1 MSISHQ
7 YLKQLNLNQMD
18 TLDQNILNKDAGEL
32 NGEIKSY
39 LLETAKWAKFL
50 SILGFI
56 GLGIVILGLFGVM
69 AAGRA
74 AFSELENSSLGSLG
88 GAGMGMISLLYMG
101 FAALYFFPLYYLYK
115 AADGLQKGIRYGN
128 NDELTNGFRN
138 FKSHYKFI
146 GIFTIIVISIYLVI
160 LLIGMLAFAGR

>member
-1 MSISHQ
+1 
-7 YLKQLNLNQMD
+7 MD

-56 GLGIVILGLFGVM
+56 GLGLIVLGLLGMM
-69 AAGRA
+69 AAGGA
-74 AFSELENSSLGSLG
+74 ALSQLENSGLGSLG
-88 GAGMGMISLLYMG
+88 GAGMGMISLLYI
-101 FAALYFFPLYYLYK
+101 ALLALYFFPIYYLYK
-115 AADGLQKGIRYGN
+115 AADGLQKGIRSGN
-128 NDELTNGFRN
+128 NDDLTNGFRY

-146 GIFTIIVISIYLVI
+146 GIFTIIVISIYLIII
-160 LLIGMLAFAGR
+160 LIALFALGIR